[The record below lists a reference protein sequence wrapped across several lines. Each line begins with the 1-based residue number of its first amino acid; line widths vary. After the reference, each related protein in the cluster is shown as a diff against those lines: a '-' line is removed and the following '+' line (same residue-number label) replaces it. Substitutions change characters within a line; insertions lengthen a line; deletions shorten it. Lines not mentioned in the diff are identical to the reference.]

1 MSSVGPSATGSNGG
15 PRTLSELAFAEPFV
29 RKLASLAASNQPN
42 SRLALL
48 SCLAE
53 MTLREEFP
61 DATPSVQ
68 TTTPSA
74 SCGPSGA
81 DREHVTQKWPQFEVN
96 VVAGASSSMLTLT
109 LALQSGECV
118 RVAAESDPKSCQ
130 ELTIADL
137 KVFPRHIAADGCM
150 YPVLTKVSPRV
161 VKYIHSSRLHPT
173 ERRW

>member
-1 MSSVGPSATGSNGG
+1 MSSSGPPATGSNGG
-15 PRTLSELAFAEPFV
+15 SRTLSELAFAEPLV

-48 SCLAE
+48 SCLAD

-74 SCGPSGA
+74 SCGPTGA
-81 DREHVTQKWPQFEVN
+81 DRERVTEKWPQFE
-96 VVAGASSSMLTLT
+96 
-109 LALQSGECV
+109 SGECV